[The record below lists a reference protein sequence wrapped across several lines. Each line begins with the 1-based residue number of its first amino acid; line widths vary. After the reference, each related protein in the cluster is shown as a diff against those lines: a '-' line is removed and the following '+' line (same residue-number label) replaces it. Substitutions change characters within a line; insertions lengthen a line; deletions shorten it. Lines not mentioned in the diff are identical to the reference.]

1 MEKCAIDRALEE
13 LSTYDD
19 PIARLDFI
27 PSLEQ
32 YEMKLTDFMDD
43 AYQGKSEAAGWRR
56 NREI

>member
-1 MEKCAIDRALEE
+1 MNERADMNLLFSRAIEGKVAIAQALEE

-32 YEMKLTDFMDD
+32 M
-43 AYQGKSEAAGWRR
+43 R
-56 NREI
+56 